1 MTKNFFND
9 MVRTFFAWLDF
20 NIYSFIE
27 FVTQG
32 IFDIA
37 HLRSNVNLVETVRD
51 KIYVILGIFMLFKI
65 SASLI
70 QYMVN
75 PDMMSDKEKGASKL
89 ISRTITML
97 CMLIALPTIF
107 SLLSRI
113 QTEFLPILPKFLLNT
128 PSSSIESTVSDTS
141 SKMSL
146 TLLKTFFHP
155 YYDESNNY
163 AALDGA
169 TEITSLSDFYNKV
182 TVATGSTIPI
192 LGTVGGY
199 TYEYTFILSTI
210 VGVIVLVLLCGIAFD
225 IGIRFFKMLLLEMLA
240 PIPIMSY
247 VDPKSQKDGAFQHW
261 LKELG
266 KTFIDIFLKLGLVYL
281 ILFFIA
287 ELEIDSLFVDYG
299 AAEGANVSPTRLG
312 LLKVFMIIAL
322 LMFAK
327 QAPKFIK
334 GIFGIK
340 DNKEGSWLGN
350 VASGLAGFGAGAVSG
365 AISGRGI
372 RGAITGG
379 MAGMAAGYQ
388 GAVSGKGS
396 NAWQTGGDA
405 AIQARLGDKNAKSGI
420 LASLQSKASKAQ
432 MRQQASRLNLTK
444 ANVDAAQNAWLAAQ
458 AEATEAE
465 WAYRDLI
472 ARGPAP
478 GESDADYNTRRT
490 AAYTAWQDK
499 VTESGN
505 RERNYNKGKDA
516 YEKAYGQD
524 ESAYSRWANGYV
536 HRATKRAKAG
546 VTNTYTSVSD
556 SFTTAAGG
564 RTIADRRDD
573 RTRRTASHGGFDPD
587 KH

>member
-9 MVRTFFAWLDF
+9 MVRLLFAWLDF
-20 NIYSFIE
+20 NIYTAIE
-27 FVTQG
+27 WVTQG

-37 HLRSNVNLVETVRD
+37 ALRSNVDLVETVRD
-51 KIYVILGIFMLFKI
+51 KIYIILGIFMLFKI

-75 PDMMSDKEKGASKL
+75 PDSMSDKDKGASKL

-97 CMLIALPTIF
+97 CMLIALPTVF
-107 SLLSRI
+107 SLLFRA
-113 QTEFLPILPKFLLNT
+113 QTVFLPMLPKFLLNT
-128 PSSSIESTVSDTS
+128 TTASIESSVSDTS
-141 SKMSL
+141 EKMSL
-146 TLLKTFFHP
+146 TILRTFFHP
-155 YYDESNNY
+155 YYDEANGY
-163 AALDGA
+163 AAIDGA
-169 TEITSLSDFYNKV
+169 QEITSLSDFYNKV
-182 TVATGSTIPI
+182 TESTGSTIPI

-199 TYEYTFILSTI
+199 TYEYTFILSTV
-210 VGVIVLVLLCGIAFD
+210 VGIIVLVLLCGIAFD
-225 IGIRFFKMLLLEMLA
+225 IGIRFFKMLILEMLA

-261 LKELG
+261 IKELG
-266 KTFIDIFLKLGLVYL
+266 KTFIDIFLKLGLIYL

-299 AAEGANVSPTRLG
+299 AAEAAGASPVRLG
-312 LLKVFMIIAL
+312 ILKVFMILAL

-334 GIFGIK
+334 NIFGIK
-340 DNKEGSWLGN
+340 DNKEGSFLGN
-350 VASGLAGFGAGAVSG
+350 VAGGLAGFGAGAVSG
-365 AISGRGI
+365 AISGRGL

-379 MAGMAAGYQ
+379 MAGMSAGYQ
-388 GAVSGKGS
+388 GAASGKGS

-420 LASLQSKASKAQ
+420 LATLQSKASKSQ
-432 MRQQASRLNLTK
+432 MKQQAARLNLTK
-444 ANVDAAQNAWLAAQ
+444 ANVDAAQNAWLQAQ

-465 WAYRDLI
+465 WNYRDLI
-472 ARGPAP
+472 SRGPME
-478 GESDADYNTRRT
+478 GESDADYNVRRT
-490 AAYTAWQDK
+490 DAYNAWQAK

-524 ESAYSRWANGYV
+524 DSAYTRWANGSV

-546 VTNTYTSVSD
+546 ATSTYTSVSD
-556 SFTTAAGG
+556 TVSTSAGG
-564 RTIADRRDD
+564 RTIAQRRDD
-573 RTRRTASHGGFDPD
+573 RTRQTASHGGFDPD